1 MQTDTFL
8 IAVLLAPSVSM
19 ALLFGVCIVYNF
31 RMDRKIN
38 KIIHAQIRS
47 MRQRLDIP
55 SPIKTEED
63 KTETATLDTLPG
75 ILKKEGLTSLDNP
88 ETEDK

>member
-31 RMDRKIN
+31 RMGRKIN
-38 KIIHAQIRS
+38 RIITTQIRS

-63 KTETATLDTLPG
+63 RQETATLDTLPG
-75 ILKKEGLTSLDNP
+75 ILKKEGIVALDNP

>member
-38 KIIHAQIRS
+38 KIIRAQIRS

-63 KTETATLDTLPG
+63 RQETATLDTLPD
-75 ILKKEGLTSLDNP
+75 ILKKEGLTTLDNP

>member
-38 KIIHAQIRS
+38 KIIRAQIRS

-55 SPIKTEED
+55 SPIKTEAD
-63 KTETATLDTLPG
+63 KTETASLATLPG
-75 ILKKEGLTSLDNP
+75 ILKKEGIVALDNTQ
-88 ETEDK
+88 TEDE

>member
-38 KIIHAQIRS
+38 KIIRAQIRS

-63 KTETATLDTLPG
+63 KAETATLDTLPG
-75 ILKKEGLTSLDNP
+75 ILKKEGFAALDNP